1 MSERSTEEH
10 IPDKYKVEIAITWTI
25 VMIPLTYGVY
35 NAVKAALQLFS

>member
-1 MSERSTEEH
+1 VSLHSTEEH
-10 IPDKYKVEIAITWTI
+10 TPGKYKVEIAVTWTI